1 MPTRQAWYHVHST
14 KPFLPA
20 FKVFAHVQMVYL
32 GRVDKAQEQHLP
44 AFTQA
49 PLYMVY
55 QLSNEDTPCVCVWGG
70 EGAGGCMGENSPPL
84 TNFRIVYQYS
94 GSPYWVFICVT
105 GRFLISS
112 VKALSQGRYT

>member
-55 QLSNEDTPCVCVWGG
+55 QLSNEDTSCG
-70 EGAGGCMGENSPPL
+70 ELLAAWEKISHFWPTSELFISVMSVVMG
-84 TNFRIVYQYS
+84 F
-94 GSPYWVFICVT
+94 
-105 GRFLISS
+105 SS
-112 VKALSQGRYT
+112 V